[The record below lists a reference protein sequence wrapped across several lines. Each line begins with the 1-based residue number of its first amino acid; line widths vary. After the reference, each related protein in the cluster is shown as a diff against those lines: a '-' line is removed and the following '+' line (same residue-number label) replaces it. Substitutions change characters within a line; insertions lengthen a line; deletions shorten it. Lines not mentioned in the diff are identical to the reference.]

1 MNTRAKGLAGE
12 RRAEA
17 FLVQRGYQVLARN
30 FRTRRGEVDLI
41 VANPARLAFVEVKT
55 WDALGQDSL
64 GQAIGARKAAAHH
77 RGGPQ
82 LLEPASAARTP
93 RFRRDPAARGRGPA
107 PRGRLRRS
115 GLMVR
120 IAKKTDP
127 RRLEELK
134 KKIHDERYLAMAISK
149 IAQDLTLNIHREE

>member
-55 WDALGQDSL
+55 WDALGRDSL
-64 GQAIGARKAAAHH
+64 GQAIGAQKQRRIIEVARSYLSRHPRPERPAFDVILL
-77 RGGPQ
+77 RGDEV
-82 LLEPASAARTP
+82 LHLEDAFDGVA
-93 RFRRDPAARGRGPA
+93 
-107 PRGRLRRS
+107 
-115 GLMVR
+115 
-120 IAKKTDP
+120 
-127 RRLEELK
+127 
-134 KKIHDERYLAMAISK
+134 
-149 IAQDLTLNIHREE
+149 